1 MDAFRLHADVKNS
14 YEEYLRS
21 FFTIRDPRILKVVE
35 EMLEQGRFMPDPLI
49 QFNPSFKTGASL
61 DDLIAEGVMR
71 PDLKRVFGSKKLFD
85 HQVEAFRKGAAGEGF
100 IVTSGTGSGKSLTYL
115 ATIFNHIMGLGEREP
130 GIRAVLV
137 YPMNALINS
146 QVIEIQ
152 RYERDYL
159 LSFLPEDEQRSYR
172 FDGKLDDEIKA
183 LNERTGRKFPVT
195 YAQYTGQTDQDTRV
209 LIEGDKPDIILTNY
223 MMLELTMTRQKEHWM
238 RDAMHAHLRYL
249 VLDELHFY
257 RGRTGADIAML
268 MKRLQAQAKND
279 LICIGTSAT
288 MASGATADERKDAVA
303 KVASSIFGVDYA
315 RQQIVE
321 ETLDI
326 VTSQQGGP
334 PTEQGLAAA
343 INAGVDL
350 GGTEEKFKKDAVAIW
365 LEQVIAV
372 RRDERG
378 VPIRN
383 KPMELASIITALATA
398 SGVDESM
405 CSEHLLQMFK
415 WSERLNM
422 EAGRQGRRTSYLPLK
437 IHQFISQT
445 NTVHVTLEAPGVRA
459 VVCDEAKY
467 IRKDGEERDLY
478 PVLFSRH
485 TGVDFLCV
493 TLDFEK
499 GRIRPRDPDD
509 LSLQTTKKDVV
520 DAALHSG
527 MPISTETFPRGYIIF
542 EDDLWSDDDEQD
554 LPNGWF
560 KKSKS
565 NPKLEDY
572 YRARLP
578 RAIHFNTDGRF
589 SWDAGK
595 NYPLAAWYI
604 PAKLLI
610 DPTCGVIY
618 DERSKEYTKL
628 MRLGNEGRSTATTVL
643 SHSVIGK
650 LTEQGVGDVRNKLLS
665 FTDNRQDASLQAGHF
680 NDWIT
685 TIKLRAAIQKA
696 VTSAGADGLRIE
708 TLPDKVFEQLGLKE
722 VEYARHPAPDA
733 SWPDEDNVRAL
744 KDYLLVRTVYDL
756 KRGWRYNTPNLEQ
769 CALLSVEYHKLEE
782 FCTVDRFFATLPLLQ
797 PLGPEERAT
806 ILHQVLDFFRT
817 SYALAHFK
825 LDQDRATTESFIK
838 DHLDQ
843 SKPWAL
849 EREERV
855 DIPYYLSVDPVRKT
869 GNGRYFASM
878 GPRSYLGRYFKT
890 LFRSKGL
897 GTPNEVDTIAFLK
910 QLADLLHTGHF
921 LTKEAVPLQG
931 APQTGYRLRL
941 DKVIWKPGD
950 REHVLQDRVRIRTSQ
965 ELVVKPN
972 TFFQRLYEEALK
984 DQAQIIGREHT
995 AQIGSDLR
1003 VERERDFR
1011 EGHVKALF
1019 CSPTMEL
1026 GIDIAEL
1033 NVVHMRNVP
1042 PNPANYA
1049 QRSGRAGRS
1058 GQTALVFTYCSGVSP
1073 HDRNYFKNKMDM
1085 VGGQVT
1091 PARVDLTNEELIASH
1106 FNAFFLMKLG
1116 LGDLQSSVSQ
1126 LLLLDQAQTLPVKAD
1141 IVASIESQLTDNGRK
1156 WMAQFVELLGPL
1168 DAQLRAESSWGY
1180 GTPWLEEKLNG
1191 FLDRFNHVFDRW
1203 RALYRAA
1210 QESIAKA
1217 TRILQDPTFGPG
1229 SDERREADRLKRAG
1243 LRQRDLLQNEE
1254 NREFGGNSEFYVFR
1268 YLASEGFL
1276 PGYNFTRLPVRVFV
1290 GNRHKQEGEFISRP
1304 RNVALYEFGPQNII
1318 YHNGSKFQVD
1328 RMMVTDLDTGRNA
1341 IKVARKTGYAF
1352 LNEAMSGANVDPITL
1367 QPLEGEQNVLV
1378 QNNLLEL
1385 DEMEAVPRE
1394 RISCE
1399 EEERTSQGFEIRQY
1413 FSYPMGMASTKQA
1426 VVMENGTKLL
1436 NLIHGP
1442 STSLIQVNERWR
1454 RVKDDGGFRVDPGSG
1469 RWLSKTQAEDLTTRG
1484 IQTAQV
1490 RLYTTLTSDT
1500 LYLQPLEDLALDKS
1514 GIYTFGYAIK
1524 RAIETRFSLEENEI
1538 GVIPMGEGDIPNLM
1552 LFESTQGSLG
1562 VLSRL
1567 VQETTLLTE
1576 VFELAYTQLHFDPA
1590 THADIRPELPKA
1602 SYEDL
1607 LSYFNQRHHDELD
1620 RYAVQ
1625 PALKRLMACSPQP
1638 VNQQRNYDEHFQ
1650 HLYSQ
1655 TDEKSPLERQFLNHL
1670 RNGGLALP
1678 DRAQVNL
1685 SAVTGHF
1692 ISADFLYNGNGMET
1706 LVFVDGSV
1714 HDAPEQK
1721 ADDLNKRT
1729 ILRDKGYDV
1738 IEWHY
1743 ATDLNELTT
1752 RRKDVFR
1759 KVK

>member
-1 MDAFRLHADVKNS
+1 MDAFRLHTDVKDA

-21 FFTIRDPRILKVVE
+21 FFTIKDSRILEVVE
-35 EMLEQGRFMPDPLI
+35 RILGEGRFMPDPLI
-49 QFNPSFKTGASL
+49 QFNPSFKSSASL
-61 DDLIAEGVMR
+61 EDLIREGVLHADMQR
-71 PDLKRVFGSKKLFD
+71 VYGAKRLFD
-85 HQVEAFRKGAAGEGF
+85 HQVEAIRKGTAGQGF

-115 ATIFNHIMGLGEREP
+115 STIFNHIMGLGAREP

-159 LSFLPEDEQRSYR
+159 LSYLPIDERRTWSFQ
-172 FDGKLDDEIKA
+172 GKLDEEIKA
-183 LNERTGRKFPVT
+183 LAERTGRKFPIT
-195 YAQYTGQTDQDTRV
+195 YAQYTGQTKLAERE
-209 LIEGDKPDIILTNY
+209 LIEGERPDIILTNY
-223 MMLELTMTRQKEHWM
+223 MMLELTMTRQREHWM
-238 RDAMHAHLRYL
+238 REAMHKHLRYL

-268 MKRLQAQAKND
+268 MKRLQAQAKNP

-303 KVASSIFGVDYA
+303 NVASSIFGVAYA
-315 RQQIVE
+315 REQIVE

-326 VTSQQGGP
+326 TTRHGGELP
-334 PTEQGLAAA
+334 SKQELSKA
-343 INAGVDL
+343 IQKGVDL
-350 GGTEEKFKKDAVAIW
+350 LATEEQFKEDPVAIW
-365 LEQVIAV
+365 LEQVIAL

-383 KPMELASIITALATA
+383 KPMELAAISRALSKA
-398 SGVDESM
+398 SGTAEEV
-405 CSEHLLQMFK
+405 CARHLLQLFR
-415 WSERLNM
+415 WTERLNI
-422 EAGRQGRRTSYLPLK
+422 EAGKQGRRTSYLPLK

-445 NTVHVTLEAPGVRA
+445 NTVHVTLDPPEVREII
-459 VVCDEAKY
+459 CDEAKY
-467 IRKDGEERDLY
+467 IRKDGEERDLF

-493 TLDFEK
+493 TLDTEK
-499 GRIRPRDPDD
+499 SRILPRDPDD
-509 LSLQTTKKDVV
+509 LPMQTTKKEVV
-520 DAALHSG
+520 DTARLSG
-527 MPISTETFPRGYIIF
+527 QTISTATFPRGYIIF
-542 EDDLWSDDDEQD
+542 HEELWSDADEQD
-554 LPNGWF
+554 LPNSWF
-560 KKSKS
+560 KKKS
-565 NPKLEDY
+565 GPPQLEDY

-578 RAIHFNTDGRF
+578 RPIHFAPDGRF

-595 NYPLAAWYI
+595 NFPLAAWYI

-643 SHSVIGK
+643 SHAVIGK
-650 LTEQGVGDVRNKLLS
+650 LTDQGVGDGRNKLLS

-685 TIKLRAAIQKA
+685 TIKLRAAIQQA
-696 VTSAGADGLRIE
+696 VATAGADGLRIE

-722 VEYARHPAPDA
+722 TEYARHPAPDPE
-733 SWPDEDNVRAL
+733 WPDEDNIRAL
-744 KDYLLVRTVYDL
+744 KDYLLVRAVYDL

-769 CALLSVEYHKLEE
+769 CALLVVDYYKLKE
-782 FCTVDRFFATLPLLQ
+782 FCAVDRFFDNLPLLRAMA
-797 PLGPEERAT
+797 PDERAAV
-806 ILHQVLDFFRT
+806 LQQVLDFFRT

-825 LDQDRATTESFIK
+825 LDQDRATTENFIK

-843 SKPWAL
+843 TKPWAL

-855 DIPYYLSVDPVRKT
+855 EVPYYLSVDPVRRT

-878 GPRSYLGRYFKT
+878 GPRSYLGRYIKR
-890 LFRSKGL
+890 LYGQRGL
-897 GTPNEVDTIAFLK
+897 GNPNEADTITFLK
-910 QLADLLHTGHF
+910 ELADTLHKGHF
-921 LTKEAVPLQG
+921 LTKEEVPLQG
-931 APQTGYRLRL
+931 VPQVGYRLKL
-941 DKVIWKPGD
+941 DKVIWRPGD
-950 REHVLQDRVRIRTSQ
+950 REHVTQDRVRIRTNT
-965 ELVVKPN
+965 ELTILPN
-972 TFFQRLYEEALK
+972 RFFQKLYSQPLA

-995 AQIGSDLR
+995 AQIGSEDR
-1003 VERERDFR
+1003 VKREEAFR
-1011 EGHVKALF
+1011 KGDVKALF

-1033 NVVHMRNVP
+1033 SVVHMRNVP

-1091 PARVDLTNEELIASH
+1091 PARIDLTNEELIASH

-1116 LGDLQSSVSQ
+1116 LGDLKSSVKDV
-1126 LLLLDQAQTLPVKAD
+1126 LLLEQAQALPVKPD
-1141 IVASIESQLTDNGRK
+1141 IVASIESQLADNGRK
-1156 WMAQFVELLGPL
+1156 WLAEFVALLGPL
-1168 DAQLRAESSWGY
+1168 DARLHSESSWGY

-1191 FLDRFNHVFDRW
+1191 FLERFDKVFNRW

-1217 TRILQDPTFGPG
+1217 NRINEDPTFKKD
-1229 SDERREADRLKRAG
+1229 SDERKEADRLLRAG
-1243 LRQRDLLQNEE
+1243 KRQRDLLMNEE
-1254 NREFGGNSEFYVFR
+1254 SSEFGSNSEFYVFR

-1276 PGYNFTRLPVRVFV
+1276 PGYNFTRLPVRAFV
-1290 GNRHKQEGEFISRP
+1290 GNRFRQEGEFISRP

-1318 YHNGSKFQVD
+1318 YHNGSKYQVD
-1328 RMMVTDLDTGRNA
+1328 RMMVTDLETGRNA
-1341 IKVARKTGYAF
+1341 IKVARQTGYAF
-1352 LNEAMSGANVDPITL
+1352 LNEAGNGANVDPITH
-1367 QPLEGEQNVLV
+1367 QPLEGEQYVLV

-1385 DEMEAVPRE
+1385 DEMEALPRE

-1413 FSYPMGMASTKQA
+1413 FTYPMGMASTRQA
-1426 VVMENGTKLL
+1426 VVMEGDVKLL

-1454 RVKDDGGFRVDPGSG
+1454 RVKDDGGFRVDPGNG
-1469 RWLSKTQAEDLTTRG
+1469 RWLSKNQAAELQAAG
-1484 IQTAQV
+1484 AQVAQV
-1490 RLYTTLTSDT
+1490 RLYTTLTADT
-1500 LYLQPLEDLALDKS
+1500 LYLQPLEELGLDKR
-1514 GIYTFGYAIK
+1514 GIYTLGYAVK

-1538 GVIPMGEGDIPNLM
+1538 GVIPMGEGTPNLM
-1552 LFESTQGSLG
+1552 LFESTEGSLG

-1567 VQETTLLTE
+1567 VQEPVRLTE
-1576 VFELAYTQLHFDPA
+1576 VIELAYRQLHFDPE
-1590 THADIRPELPKA
+1590 THQDTRPDLPKA

-1620 RYAVQ
+1620 RHAVQ
-1625 PALKRLMACSPQP
+1625 PALRRLLACSPQP
-1638 VNQQRNYDEHFQ
+1638 VRQQRNYDEHYE

-1655 TDEKSPLERQFLNHL
+1655 TDGNSELERRFLKHL
-1670 RNGGLALP
+1670 RDGGLALP
-1678 DRAQVNL
+1678 DSAQVNL
-1685 SAVTGHF
+1685 SAVTGHY
-1692 ISADFLYNGNGMET
+1692 ISADFLYELNGTET
-1706 LVFVDGSV
+1706 LVFIDGSV
-1714 HDAPEQK
+1714 HDTPEQQ
-1721 ADDLNKRT
+1721 ADDRHKRT

-1743 ATDLNELTT
+1743 ATDLKELTT
-1752 RRKDVFR
+1752 RRRDVFR
-1759 KVK
+1759 KVR